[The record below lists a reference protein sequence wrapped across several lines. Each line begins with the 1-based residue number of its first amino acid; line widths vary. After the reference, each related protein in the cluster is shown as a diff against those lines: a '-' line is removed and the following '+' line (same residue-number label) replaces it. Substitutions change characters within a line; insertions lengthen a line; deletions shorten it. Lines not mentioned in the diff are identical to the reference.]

1 MKNHLAI
8 ILCLFFCS
16 VVASSTS
23 FGQQVQNN
31 PVRKTDPVR
40 AAEGQSKWLKA
51 ALKLDEDTYNQIY
64 KVFLKYEFQK
74 DSARYLSVEEK
85 QKREIQFKI
94 NQNTNKDLSKI
105 LSEQQYKDYVIM
117 LDEMNR
123 RR

>member
-8 ILCLFFCS
+8 ILCLVFCS

-40 AAEGQSKWLKA
+40 AAEGQAKWLKSA
-51 ALKLDEDTYNQIY
+51 FKLDEDTYNQIY

-74 DSARYLSVEEK
+74 DSIRYLSIEEK
-85 QKREIQFKI
+85 QKREILLKI
-94 NQNTNKDLSKI
+94 NQNTKKDLNI
-105 LSEQQYKDYVIM
+105 LLTSQHYNHYLELLETI
-117 LDEMNR
+117 N
-123 RR
+123 